1 MGSLTRKLRRRAVN
15 EKLAELGLGSGGRGA
30 AQLKAGLA
38 ASDAVDLG
46 MSALANETYL
56 VAKPRH
62 IWDDV
67 IAVLRRWLPWNP

>member
-1 MGSLTRKLRRRAVN
+1 MGSMTRKLRRRVLN

-30 AQLKAGLA
+30 ARLKAGLA